1 MTQKD
6 LAFNVIS
13 SIGKTLILVA
23 FLSMINAR
31 LGVKLAVTVHLAIK
45 DMDSRV
51 VLVLFPAMEN
61 NVINHQS

>member
-6 LAFNVIS
+6 LASNVIS
-13 SIGKTLILVA
+13 SIGKILILIA
-23 FLSMINAR
+23 FRSMINAR

-51 VLVLFPAMEN
+51 ALVLFLEMEN